1 MYKGHD
7 GGVQRLDLKCG
18 NGQIGINYDGSVFVN
33 WDPIADIVI
42 DQNTS
47 GIWTYRK
54 WKSGIAECWGTCSVT
69 YKADFV
75 AYEQT
80 ALPFSFPQIVAMT
93 TGLADWNNDSTVTW
107 DWNTRVYMLNN
118 SSIVPMV
125 YSPGRGH
132 QSRQYTPCLCIRL
145 WEVEVMGDP
154 ISREEHEEFVKRM
167 EGDHKRIDKRLA
179 LLEERRAAKWSAD
192 HQRGK
197 AGPIRPDHE

>member
-1 MYKGHD
+1 MDLLASGDGMGIGKTAEQSNLFDIGWPLRIGSRSEDGPYIELQGTDGSAAWVEVYKGHD

-125 YSPGRGH
+125 YSPGRG
-132 QSRQYTPCLCIRL
+132 
-145 WEVEVMGDP
+145 
-154 ISREEHEEFVKRM
+154 ISQDNILHVCVYVYGRWK
-167 EGDHKRIDKRLA
+167 
-179 LLEERRAAKWSAD
+179 
-192 HQRGK
+192 
-197 AGPIRPDHE
+197 